1 MLPTVC
7 RHHRDGLSVLRY
19 RWRIWGRIGW
29 MVPVEFDADVLRRF
43 DEAVENA
50 VLHDD
55 APGVVAAVARG
66 DDAIHIAMAG
76 AMSVDGAPMA
86 RDTLFRI
93 TSMTKPMTAAT
104 VLALVDAGMLELDAP
119 IDELLPELAN
129 RRVLRRPDASLSDTV
144 PAVRPITTRDL
155 LTFTWGF
162 GMQGAMFMAT
172 EPWPILT
179 ATQERELATFG
190 PPEPATTPDPDTW
203 MARLGELPLLA
214 QPGERWLYQSGS
226 QVLGVLAGRAAGAPF
241 DEVLHERVLAPLGMA
256 STTFST
262 ADTARLASAY
272 ERRNGRFEVSDPPEG
287 QWSRPPAFPDG
298 GAGLLSTVDDIVAF
312 GRMLL
317 SGGRDVLKPET
328 VGAMTRNQLTDT
340 QRANVW
346 PGFNFLDDRGWGFG
360 VSVCDDGR
368 YSWDGGFGTT
378 WSNLPS
384 PDLTVVVLTQR
395 ANDETGPPSVCDE
408 ILAVARSAV

>member
-1 MLPTVC
+1 MAAA
-7 RHHRDGLSVLRY
+7 G
-19 RWRIWGRIGW
+19 
-29 MVPVEFDADVLRRF
+29 FDAGGLRRI

-55 APGVVAAVARG
+55 APGVVAAVARREG
-66 DDAIHIAMAG
+66 ATHLAMAG
-76 AMSVDGAPMA
+76 AMSVGGAPMA

-93 TSMTKPMTAAT
+93 TSMTKPMTAAA
-104 VLALVDAGMLELDAP
+104 VLALIDAGILDLDAP
-119 IDELLPELAN
+119 VDELLPELAN
-129 RRVLRRPDASLSDTV
+129 RRVLRTPDGSLSDTV
-144 PAVRPITTRDL
+144 PAVGPITIRHL

-162 GMQGAMFMAT
+162 GMQGAMFMAA

-179 ATQERELATFG
+179 ATRERELSTFG
-190 PPEPATTPDPDTW
+190 PPQPATTPDPDTW

-226 QVLGVLAGRAAGAPF
+226 QVLGVLAARAAGVPF
-241 DEVLHERVLAPLGMA
+241 DAVLRERVLAPLGMA
-256 STTFST
+256 NTTFST
-262 ADTARLASAY
+262 ADTTRLATAY
-272 ERRNGRFEVSDPPEG
+272 ARQEGRFEVSDPPDG

-298 GAGLLSTVDDIVAF
+298 GAGLLSTVDDVVRF

-317 SGGRDVLKPET
+317 SGGLGVLQTET
-328 VGAMTRNQLTDT
+328 VDAMTRNQLTDT

-346 PGFNFLDDRGWGFG
+346 PGFSFLDDRGWGFG

-368 YSWDGGFGTT
+368 YTWDGGFGTT
-378 WSNLPS
+378 WSNVPRQ
-384 PDLTVVVLTQR
+384 DLTVVVLTQR

-408 ILAVARSAV
+408 VLTAATSAA